1 MQPRKPQ
8 HSQHILLIISI
19 MLAFALSTSCT
30 IYIADPDVLSQGSFL
45 NNTIILILLSTLA
58 FITVTSIVVIHLIK
72 RLNNKLQHSN
82 SRYQQMIES
91 NQDLVWET
99 DKEGRFRYVSPT
111 VHNLLG
117 YMPEEFLGHSHTKFM
132 TRLDSETFQQ
142 TFNDFLSERK
152 PFQLLHKTFLHKNG
166 KKITLQSSGTPI
178 FTENGEFNGYHGFDR
193 DISVQERD
201 KEFIEHLAYHDQ
213 LTGLPNRKM
222 IEKSL
227 IQELSRSQRH
237 KRFGA
242 LFFIDLDNF
251 KRINDSLGHHV
262 GDQLLQKVSTRIS
275 KYIREE
281 DSIGRLGGDEF
292 ILLIPELSDDEAV
305 AREHATETAYKV
317 LSLLSIPINV
327 DQHIL
332 NIGGSI
338 GIALFPGDGDEP
350 DEVMRHA
357 DTAMYLAKNSGKNTF
372 KFYQHYLQ
380 KQMERRISIEEKLH
394 HSFEDNQLELYY
406 QPQSDL
412 NTGKITAIEALLRWN
427 HPEEGLLTPDQFI
440 PVAEEC
446 GLILKLGEW
455 VLEEA
460 CRQNNSWIQQG
471 LCHVPVSINLSAIQF
486 RQSNLMQS
494 LINVLSKTQ
503 MPAELLEIEL
513 KESALM
519 QDYNLAMDF
528 LQLIK
533 ASGGSVA
540 IDDFGTGYS
549 NLSILKKM
557 PVNKLKIDRSFVN
570 DLENDENDQ
579 IICRTIINMARS
591 MNLETTAEGVETPEQ
606 MKFLKDNGCTNM
618 QGYLLSKPL
627 PAGEFETFIKNYQE
641 QAIPVH

>member
-1 MQPRKPQ
+1 MPPRKLQ
-8 HSQHILLIISI
+8 HSHHFLLIVSI
-19 MLAFALSTSCT
+19 VLAFALSTSCT
-30 IYIADPDVLSQGSFL
+30 IYIANPEALSRGSFL

-58 FITVTSIVVIHLIK
+58 FIIITSIVVIHLIK
-72 RLNNKLQHSN
+72 RLNNKLQRSN

-99 DKEGRFRYVSPT
+99 DKEGKFRYVSPT

-117 YMPEEFLGHSHTKFM
+117 YMPEEFLGHSHTNFM

-142 TFNDFLSERK
+142 TFNDFLSQRK
-152 PFQLLHKTFLHKNG
+152 PFQLLHKTFLHKNR

-262 GDQLLQKVSTRIS
+262 GDQLLQKVSARIS

-350 DEVMRHA
+350 DEIMRHA

-406 QPQSDL
+406 QPQADL

-446 GLILKLGEW
+446 GLILKLGDW

-460 CRQNNSWIQQG
+460 CLQNNSWSRQG
-471 LCHVPVSINLSAIQF
+471 LCHVPVAINLSAIQF
-486 RQSNLMQS
+486 RQSNLKQT
-494 LINVLSKTQ
+494 LINVLAKTQ

-519 QDYNLAMDF
+519 QDYNLAVDF
-528 LQLIK
+528 LQLIT

-549 NLSILKKM
+549 NLSVLKKM

-579 IICRTIINMARS
+579 IICRTIISMARS
-591 MNLETTAEGVETPEQ
+591 MNLETTAEGIETPEQ

-627 PAGEFETFIKNYQE
+627 PAGEFETFIKNYEE
-641 QAIPVH
+641 QALSVH

>member
-1 MQPRKPQ
+1 
-8 HSQHILLIISI
+8 

-99 DKEGRFRYVSPT
+99 DKDGSFRYVSPT

-262 GDQLLQKVSTRIS
+262 GDQLLQKVSARIS

-305 AREHATETAYKV
+305 AREHATETAYKL

-446 GLILKLGEW
+446 GLILKLGDW

-471 LCHVPVSINLSAIQF
+471 LCHVPISINLSAIQF
-486 RQSNLMQS
+486 RQSNLKQT

-549 NLSILKKM
+549 NLGILKKM

-606 MKFLKDNGCTNM
+606 MKFLKDNGCNNM